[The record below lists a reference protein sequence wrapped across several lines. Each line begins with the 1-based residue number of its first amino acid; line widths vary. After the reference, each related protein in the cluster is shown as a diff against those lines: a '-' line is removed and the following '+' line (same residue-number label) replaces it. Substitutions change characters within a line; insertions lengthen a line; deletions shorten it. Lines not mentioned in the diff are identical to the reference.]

1 MTFQQTHLYVIKG
14 SSYFLPQKRYN
25 TKGVHSYKITLTI
38 IIIISIISD
47 VDPESMDF
55 TNISNWSANVSA
67 MMVSSEEEMSEDSG
81 NPADPN
87 RKHIVYQSCLAEL
100 IGKVSVNLSSQH

>member
-47 VDPESMDF
+47 VDPESMGF
-55 TNISNWSANVSA
+55 TNLSNWSANVSA

>member
-1 MTFQQTHLYVIKG
+1 M
-14 SSYFLPQKRYN
+14 
-25 TKGVHSYKITLTI
+25 
-38 IIIISIISD
+38 IISIISD

-87 RKHIVYQSCLAEL
+87 RKQIVSQSCLAEL